1 MPVGEEGVNGGDEVA
16 GICLDKVDEG
26 GDVGEL
32 SRTLVVWNLEIDDGL
47 DEG

>member
-1 MPVGEEGVNGGDEVA
+1 MNGGDEVA
-16 GICLDKVDEG
+16 SICLDKVDEG

-32 SRTLVVWNLEIDDGL
+32 SRTLVARYLEVDDSL